1 MLLLS
6 SRRLLYFHP
15 FFFGLIVALLAV
27 SLIAGCA
34 SRRTPR
40 PTPTRALRP
49 TFTPTPGVAKAIRP
63 LTSTVMTIP
72 VSPTLTPTD
81 TPILPTPTPQP
92 TDTPTPMPTATF
104 TPTPVPTF
112 AFELE
117 RAEQFPAQS
126 PETEGVRIYLYVY
139 SLAEFGL
146 PGYSLRVMRNGRPL
160 PVNAVSAS
168 GLPRQTRPG
177 PSAYTRLTNMQ
188 VEFQQPPGGTWEVQL
203 VDQEGNPAGPPVTF
217 TLSVD
222 DPNRELYVRY
232 RRVR

>member
-1 MLLLS
+1 MLMT
-6 SRRLLYFHP
+6 
-15 FFFGLIVALLAV
+15 ALLATW
-27 SLIAGCA
+27 LTAGCA
-34 SRRTPR
+34 SRRAPR

-49 TFTPTPGVAKAIRP
+49 TFTPTPIVAKAVQPPASTATATP
-63 LTSTVMTIP
+63 LP
-72 VSPTLTPTD
+72 PTPTPTD
-81 TPILPTPTPQP
+81 TPIPPTPTPQP
-92 TDTPTPMPTATF
+92 TDTPTPAPTATL
-104 TPTPVPTF
+104 TPTPIPTF

-146 PGYSLRVMRNGRPL
+146 PGYSLRVTRNGVPL
-160 PVNAVSAS
+160 TVNAVSVG
-168 GLPRQTRPG
+168 GLPGQTRPG
-177 PSAYTRLTNMQ
+177 PSVYTRLTNMQ

-203 VDQEGNPAGPPVTF
+203 VNQDGTPAGPSATF

-232 RRVR
+232 RRIR